1 MRIIAGIARSVPLI
15 TAKGDETRPTTDKVK
30 ETLFNMLQGFVSDA
44 TFLDLFA
51 GSGQIG
57 LEALSRGAKEAVFV
71 ERYEDSVKC
80 IKTNIKKTK
89 FEDKAPVLKMDVL
102 AAIRALQTEKKVFDL
117 IFMDPPYGK
126 GMERPVLEAL
136 SSSNILAS
144 DCLIVIEADRNLDF
158 SYVEDLDYMIVKDK
172 IYKNNRHIFL
182 RKNKSEG
189 NCYE

>member
-30 ETLFNMLQGFVSDA
+30 ETLFNMLQGFVSDV

-89 FEDKAPVLKMDVL
+89 FEDKATVLKMDVL